1 MQAIKRIWLIDKFA
15 QRMNIFT
22 LIAVL
27 LLIMACTKGYDLD
40 EHRKGTPFSSSTP
53 EEATAIPTTK
63 IPVST
68 IRTSPTPTKTSDSAF
83 LPQEVEITYSNNA
96 GFLITDADHK
106 ILINALYKGNSYTP
120 SMPTRIL

>member
-1 MQAIKRIWLIDKFA
+1 
-15 QRMNIFT
+15 MNIFT
-22 LIAVL
+22 LMAVL
-27 LLIMACTKGYDLD
+27 LIIMGFTTGYDLD

-53 EEATAIPTTK
+53 KEATAIPTTK

-68 IRTSPTPTKTSDSAF
+68 IRASPKPTITSDSAF

-96 GFLITDADHK
+96 GILITDAEHK
-106 ILINALYKGNSYTP
+106 ILINALYKCNSYTP